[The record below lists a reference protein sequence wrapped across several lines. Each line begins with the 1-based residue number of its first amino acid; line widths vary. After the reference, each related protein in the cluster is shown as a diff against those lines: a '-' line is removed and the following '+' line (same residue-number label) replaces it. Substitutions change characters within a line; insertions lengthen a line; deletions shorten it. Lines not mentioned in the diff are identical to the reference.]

1 MYLSYNKRLE
11 YLIFN
16 RIKRMHECRGRRGGG
31 GGGGGGGEGGGG
43 VYGPGGI

>member
-1 MYLSYNKRLE
+1 MYLSYNKLE

-16 RIKRMHECRGRRGGG
+16 RIKRMHECSGRRGG
-31 GGGGGGGEGGGG
+31 GGGG